1 MKITRLIIQ
10 IDTDSVSAQSGSPM
24 LSDEELLQSSRFPR
38 HLYRLASSYM
48 SVQIVMVHE
57 LVQMEGRST
66 GETRGVCFENETEL
80 VRQWVW

>member
-1 MKITRLIIQ
+1 MN
-10 IDTDSVSAQSGSPM
+10 
-24 LSDEELLQSSRFPR
+24 
-38 HLYRLASSYM
+38 
-48 SVQIVMVHE
+48 VQIVMVHE